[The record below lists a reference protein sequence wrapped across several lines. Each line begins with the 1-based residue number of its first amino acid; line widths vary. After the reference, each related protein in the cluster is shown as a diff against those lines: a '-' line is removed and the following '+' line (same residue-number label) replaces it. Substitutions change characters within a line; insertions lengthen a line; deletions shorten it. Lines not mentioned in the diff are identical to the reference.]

1 MFEIKNFQALLFCNL
16 MNTLKMRENIKSISN
31 SLIHNYFTFVGISN
45 ILEMKKSEYQLQ
57 IIFKIKQEREARG
70 LGQKNIA
77 NILGIS
83 EGHVGNIESPK
94 FPQKYTLKQLD
105 TLCKYFKMPTEQL
118 FITDDIYVQEDINI
132 TTLLV
137 EKIVEYE
144 N

>member
-16 MNTLKMRENIKSISN
+16 INTLKMRENIKNISN

-77 NILGIS
+77 DILGIS

>member
-1 MFEIKNFQALLFCNL
+1 MLFTI
-16 MNTLKMRENIKSISN
+16 NTSIGKLPSLKMREIINYCHDLIQLRYFIFVNDSI
-31 SLIHNYFTFVGISN
+31 L
-45 ILEMKKSEYQLQ
+45 LEMKKSEYQLQ

>member
-1 MFEIKNFQALLFCNL
+1 
-16 MNTLKMRENIKSISN
+16 
-31 SLIHNYFTFVGISN
+31 
-45 ILEMKKSEYQLQ
+45 MKKSEYQLE
-57 IIFKIKQEREARG
+57 IILKIKQERERRG

-83 EGHVGNIESPK
+83 EGHVGNIESSK

-105 TLCKYFKMPTEQL
+105 VLCKYFKMPTEQL
-118 FITDDIYVQEDINI
+118 FIPDSSYVQENINI

>member
-1 MFEIKNFQALLFCNL
+1 
-16 MNTLKMRENIKSISN
+16 
-31 SLIHNYFTFVGISN
+31 
-45 ILEMKKSEYQLQ
+45 MKKSEYQLE
-57 IIFKIKQEREARG
+57 IIFKIKKEREDRG

-83 EGHVGNIESPK
+83 EGHIGNIESLK

-105 TLCKYFKMPTEQL
+105 MLCKYFKMPTEQL
-118 FITDDIYVQEDINI
+118 FISDDSYMQKDINI

-137 EKIVEYE
+137 DKIIEYE

>member
-1 MFEIKNFQALLFCNL
+1 
-16 MNTLKMRENIKSISN
+16 MREIINYCHDLIQLRYFIFVNVSI
-31 SLIHNYFTFVGISN
+31 L
-45 ILEMKKSEYQLQ
+45 LEMKKSEYQLQ

>member
-1 MFEIKNFQALLFCNL
+1 
-16 MNTLKMRENIKSISN
+16 
-31 SLIHNYFTFVGISN
+31 
-45 ILEMKKSEYQLQ
+45 MKKSEYQLQ

-105 TLCKYFKMPTEQL
+105 ILCKHFHIPMEHL
-118 FITDDIYVQEDINI
+118 FIHDDICMQEN
-132 TTLLV
+132 TNVTALLI

>member
-1 MFEIKNFQALLFCNL
+1 
-16 MNTLKMRENIKSISN
+16 MRENVKFATMCI
-31 SLIHNYFTFVGISN
+31 SLIYITFAYILN
-45 ILEMKKSEYQLQ
+45 LLEMKKSDYQLQ
-57 IIFKIKQEREARG
+57 IISKIKQEREARG

-94 FPQKYTLKQLD
+94 FPQKYTLKQLNV
-105 TLCKYFKMPTEQL
+105 LCKYFKIPTEQL
-118 FITDDIYVQEDINI
+118 FISDDLYVQEDINI
-132 TTLLV
+132 IETLV

>member
-1 MFEIKNFQALLFCNL
+1 MMEI
-16 MNTLKMRENIKSISN
+16 MKSD
-31 SLIHNYFTFVGISN
+31 
-45 ILEMKKSEYQLQ
+45 YQLE
-57 IIFKIKQEREARG
+57 IIFKIKQNREAKG

-77 NILGIS
+77 DILGIS

-105 TLCKYFKMPTEQL
+105 ILCKYFKMPTEQL
-118 FITDDIYVQEDINI
+118 FIPDDIYVQKNINI
-132 TTLLV
+132 TALLV

>member
-1 MFEIKNFQALLFCNL
+1 
-16 MNTLKMRENIKSISN
+16 
-31 SLIHNYFTFVGISN
+31 
-45 ILEMKKSEYQLQ
+45 MKKSEYQLQ
-57 IIFKIKQEREARG
+57 IIFRIKQERETRG

-83 EGHVGNIESPK
+83 EGHVGNIESSK

-105 TLCKYFKMPTEQL
+105 ILCKYFHIPMERL
-118 FITDDIYVQEDINI
+118 FIPDDMFMEENANI
-132 TTLLV
+132 TALLI

>member
-1 MFEIKNFQALLFCNL
+1 
-16 MNTLKMRENIKSISN
+16 
-31 SLIHNYFTFVGISN
+31 
-45 ILEMKKSEYQLQ
+45 MKKSEYQLE
-57 IIFKIKQEREARG
+57 IILKIKQERERRG

-83 EGHVGNIESPK
+83 EGHVGNIESSK

-105 TLCKYFKMPTEQL
+105 MLCKYFKMPTEQL
-118 FITDDIYVQEDINI
+118 FIPDNSYVQENINI

>member
-1 MFEIKNFQALLFCNL
+1 
-16 MNTLKMRENIKSISN
+16 
-31 SLIHNYFTFVGISN
+31 
-45 ILEMKKSEYQLQ
+45 MKKSNYQLE
-57 IIFKIKQEREARG
+57 IIFKIKREREARG

-105 TLCKYFKMPTEQL
+105 ILCKYFNIPTEQL
-118 FITDDIYVQEDINI
+118 FIPDNLYIQEDINI
-132 TTLLV
+132 TALLV

>member
-1 MFEIKNFQALLFCNL
+1 
-16 MNTLKMRENIKSISN
+16 
-31 SLIHNYFTFVGISN
+31 
-45 ILEMKKSEYQLQ
+45 MKTEYQIE

-77 NILGIS
+77 HILGIS

-94 FPQKYTLKQLD
+94 FPQKYTLKQID
-105 TLCKYFKMPTEQL
+105 ILCKYFKMPTEQL
-118 FITDDIYVQEDINI
+118 FIPDDIYVKEGINI

-137 EKIVEYE
+137 EKIIEYE

>member
-1 MFEIKNFQALLFCNL
+1 
-16 MNTLKMRENIKSISN
+16 MRENIKNISN

-77 NILGIS
+77 DILGIS